1 MMSQILLHAEFGMQQ
16 NLQSVDCVTFVLI
29 LSFDSYCRVG
39 QDDNGDSYTL
49 EDMTVGS
56 MQQKCWM

>member
-1 MMSQILLHAEFGMQQ
+1 MPGMQQ